1 MTLEEKQ
8 ALYKIFKVKWLQI
21 PFARSENR
29 VTEDSFGLQLT
40 PFQEIFFSWENLSV
54 ELVKLISFF
63 NQLLSDIYFIGPYY
77 QILPPETL
85 LTLHLRMK
93 WSVSHLHD
101 SVLL

>member
-1 MTLEEKQ
+1 MEEKQ
-8 ALYKIFKVKWLQI
+8 ALCKIFKVNWLQI

-29 VTEDSFGLQLT
+29 VIEDSRGLQLI
-40 PFQEIFFSWENLSV
+40 PFQEIFFSSENLSV

-85 LTLHLRMK
+85 LTLHLRLK
-93 WSVSHLHD
+93 
-101 SVLL
+101 